1 MWIPAIDLSNGQSV
15 RLYQGDFDQKTLI
28 NADPLTQAQAIE
40 QAGLTALHLVDLDGA
55 KAGNPQ
61 NLAVIKQLVAQT
73 NLAIE
78 LGGGIR
84 SLEQIRQFLELGI
97 SRVIIGSA
105 AIKQPEMVQQAVAEF
120 GAAKV
125 VVGVDGRHEMV
136 ATHGWL
142 DTATVSM
149 AELIDQM
156 VGYGVR
162 HFIVTD
168 IDRDGT
174 MQGPNVALLVKLQQ
188 QFSDAEII
196 ASGGIRS
203 IADLQD
209 LRTHGI
215 QSAVIGKALAAGGMT
230 LAELKAVN

>member
-97 SRVIIGSA
+97 SRVIIGST

-142 DTATVSM
+142 DTAIVSM

-168 IDRDGT
+168 IDRVGT

>member
-97 SRVIIGSA
+97 SRVIIGST

-125 VVGVDGRHEMV
+125 VVGVDGRREMV

-142 DTATVSM
+142 DTAIVSM

>member
-97 SRVIIGSA
+97 SRVIIGST

-142 DTATVSM
+142 DTAIVSM

>member
-142 DTATVSM
+142 DTAKVSM

>member
-120 GAAKV
+120 GDAKV

-142 DTATVSM
+142 DTAT
-149 AELIDQM
+149 
-156 VGYGVR
+156 G
-162 HFIVTD
+162 F
-168 IDRDGT
+168 DG
-174 MQGPNVALLVKLQQ
+174 
-188 QFSDAEII
+188 
-196 ASGGIRS
+196 R
-203 IADLQD
+203 AD
-209 LRTHGI
+209 
-215 QSAVIGKALAAGGMT
+215 
-230 LAELKAVN
+230 

>member
-15 RLYQGDFDQKTLI
+15 RLYKGDFDQKTLI
-28 NADPLTQAQAIE
+28 NADPLTQAKAIE
-40 QAGLTALHLVDLDGA
+40 AAGLTYLHLVDLDGA

-61 NLAVIKQLVAQT
+61 NLAVIEQLLRET
-73 NLAIE
+73 NLSIE

-84 SLEQIRQFLELGI
+84 SLAQIKTYLDLGI

-105 AIKQPEMVQQAVAEF
+105 AIKQPDMVAQAVMQF
-120 GAAKV
+120 GGDKI
-125 VVGVDGRHEMV
+125 VVGVDGRNEMV
-136 ATHGWL
+136 ATEGWL

-149 AELIDQM
+149 ADLITQM
-156 VGYGVR
+156 TGFGVQT
-162 HFIVTD
+162 FIVTD

-174 MQGPNVALLVKLQQ
+174 MQGPNVDLLVKLQQ
-188 QFSDAEII
+188 QFPSAEII

-203 IADLQD
+203 IADLQNLSD
-209 LRTHGI
+209 HQI
-215 QSAVIGKALAAGGMT
+215 KSAVIGKALAAGGMT

>member
-142 DTATVSM
+142 DTAAVSM

-188 QFSDAEII
+188 RFSTAEII